1 MKDFAVVIPAYR
13 PKRNLPQY
21 VNRLIQH
28 NVAHVIVVDD
38 GNDGKY
44 EELFSELSQ
53 FVRCTVLHHEYNR
66 GKGGALKT
74 GFNHFLGY
82 HSELMGVVMADADG
96 QHLVKDVLNVGKHLE
111 KGQSDFILGV
121 RDFERKDMP
130 ARSFIGNKVT
140 SLVFRGLFGMYIA
153 DTQTG
158 LRGIA
163 TTELEWVVRLRGN
176 HFEFEMNMLM
186 NMINKKKR
194 IVRVDIE
201 SVYEEEHVSYF
212 ETYKDS
218 VRIARQMFR
227 EYFN

>member
-1 MKDFAVVIPAYR
+1 MKEFAVVIPAYR
-13 PKRNLPQY
+13 PKDNLPQY
-21 VNRLIQH
+21 VNHLIQQ

-38 GNDGKY
+38 GNEQKY
-44 EELFSELSQ
+44 DKLFEQLAQ
-53 FVRCTVLHHEYNR
+53 FERCTVLHHEHNR

-74 GFNHFLGY
+74 GFKHFLGY
-82 HSELMGVVMADADG
+82 HSEMSGVVTADADG
-96 QHLVKDVLNVGKHLE
+96 QHLVEDVVNVGDHLAKE
-111 KGQSDFILGV
+111 ENDFILGV
-121 RDFERKDMP
+121 RDFERKGMP
-130 ARSFIGNKVT
+130 LRSFLGNTVT
-140 SLVFRGLFGMYIA
+140 SRVLQGLFGMYIA

-163 TTELEWVVRLRGN
+163 TSELTWVVHLRGN

-186 NMINKKKR
+186 NMIKKEKR

-201 SVYEEEHVSYF
+201 TVYEDDHISYF
-212 ETYKDS
+212 DTYKDS